1 MVATALA
8 LIEKEGPDSLTMRR
22 LATDLGVTTTTIYWH
37 VGGRD
42 DLVTEIVRHQSE
54 RLADRPIKGRT
65 ARQRVMSAARHVWD
79 SALENRAVTSLAYQT
94 GTISLLEHPLE
105 LALVRELEAA
115 GVTGAAAADALR
127 SILTTVGGFLL
138 LALRDEST
146 ISEDH
151 RGPASV
157 VHEHRPRPGHGGCPH
172 RGARPSRLV
181 RDHGAGRGRP
191 PRPPRGVTRTN
202 PGAFTW
208 PKHP

>member
-151 RGPASV
+151 RGPALWSTSIDLDPATVAALTEAPDLPDLFETTVQAV
-157 VHEHRPRPGHGGCPH
+157 V
-172 RGARPSRLV
+172 
-181 RDHGAGRGRP
+181 DHHVPLEA
-191 PRPPRGVTRTN
+191 
-202 PGAFTW
+202 
-208 PKHP
+208 